1 MAEELTPADVEAYT
15 QGRLS
20 ASDPETLRA
29 LNAALTRAR
38 RYCGWHVSPVRQ
50 DVAVLDRP
58 SWIGIWNEL
67 ALPTLKVVS
76 LDGIEIDGVAMDLA
90 NVRESKEAP
99 GIIATKDGRPW
110 GAGSLL
116 LYDSG
121 YGAIEVTFTHGYAA
135 ADAEDFRSA
144 VLALV
149 DRAAMAAEGEN
160 VGEGALVEKEVD
172 DVRYKW
178 ASKVN
183 TVSIDSSALQ
193 SFRILAL

>member
-99 GIIATKDGRPW
+99 ASSPRRTDVPGAQARCCSTTRATAPSR
-110 GAGSLL
+110 
-116 LYDSG
+116 
-121 YGAIEVTFTHGYAA
+121 
-135 ADAEDFRSA
+135 
-144 VLALV
+144 
-149 DRAAMAAEGEN
+149 
-160 VGEGALVEKEVD
+160 
-172 DVRYKW
+172 
-178 ASKVN
+178 
-183 TVSIDSSALQ
+183 
-193 SFRILAL
+193 